1 MPELIKYS
9 VKTMKNWD
17 IQKLLP
23 LLKECGETALR
34 YYDNPPIEIKADKSI
49 ITAADKAIEA
59 RLAEEFDRPDAGIY
73 LIGEETVKS
82 RSEEYIQNA
91 LKGTAWIVDP
101 IDGTAPYSAHLPAW
115 GISIAL
121 MENGVIKEGAVYLP
135 PQNDCLI
142 TGKEKVLRCSD
153 VRGNGKPEVFDFK
166 AHPLTPDGIISI
178 SQHSAKNGSFAMSNQ
193 VFAWSGCVAS
203 FYNLFIG
210 KILAYVAS
218 VSLWD
223 IAASLAIMQR
233 SNMTARRQNGKKLS
247 VQVDNTV
254 FDLEPDSPARWKLR
268 GFAVA
273 APDDATIDFILENSN
288 LPEL

>member
-1 MPELIKYS
+1 
-9 VKTMKNWD
+9 MKKWN
-17 IQKLLP
+17 IQQLLP
-23 LLKECGETALR
+23 LLRECGEIALK

-49 ITAADKAIEA
+49 VTAADRAIEA
-59 RLAEEFDRPDAGIY
+59 RLAEEFDRPNEGIY

-91 LKGTAWIVDP
+91 LKGTAWVVDP

-115 GISIAL
+115 GISVAL
-121 MENGVIKEGAVYLP
+121 MVKGVIKEGVIYLP

-142 TGKEKVLRCSD
+142 TDGEKVLRCTD
-153 VRGNGKPEVFDFK
+153 VQGGGELEAFEFK
-166 AHPLTPDGIISI
+166 SHPLTDDGIISI
-178 SQHSAKNGSFAMSNQ
+178 SQYCAKNSTFTMSNQ

-210 KILAYVAS
+210 KIMAYVAS
-218 VSLWD
+218 LSLWD
-223 IAASLAIMQR
+223 IAASLAILER
-233 SNMTARRQNGKKLS
+233 SPMIARHHAGENLS
-247 VQVDNTV
+247 IQVDNSV
-254 FDLEPDSPARWKLR
+254 FDLKADSPTRWKMH

-273 APDDATIDFILENSN
+273 APDDKTIDFILNNSN

>member
-1 MPELIKYS
+1 
-9 VKTMKNWD
+9 MKNWD
-17 IQKLLP
+17 VQKLLP
-23 LLKECGETALR
+23 LIYECGEIALK

-49 ITAADKAIEA
+49 VTAADKAIEA
-59 RLAEEFDRPDAGIY
+59 RLAKEFDRPDEGIY

-91 LKGTAWIVDP
+91 LKKTAWVVDP

-121 MENGVIKEGAVYLP
+121 MENGVIKEGAIYLP

-142 TGKEKVLRCSD
+142 TDNEKVLRCSD
-153 VRGNGKPEVFDFK
+153 VRGGGELELFDFSPR
-166 AHPLTPDGIISI
+166 PLTADGIISV
-178 SQHSAKNGSFAMSNQ
+178 SQNCAKNNIFTMSNQ

-210 KILAYVAS
+210 KIMAYVATL
-218 VSLWD
+218 SLWD
-223 IAASLAIMQR
+223 IAASLAILER
-233 SNMTARRQNGKKLS
+233 SNMIARGQGGKNIS
-247 VQVDNTV
+247 SRVDNSV
-254 FDLEPDSPARWKLR
+254 FDLESDSSSRWKLR
-268 GFAVA
+268 AYAVA
-273 APDDATIDFILENSN
+273 APDDETIDFVLKNSN

>member
-1 MPELIKYS
+1 
-9 VKTMKNWD
+9 MKKWD

-23 LLKECGETALR
+23 LLRECGETALK

-49 ITAADKAIEA
+49 VTAADKAIEA
-59 RLAEEFDRPDAGIY
+59 RLAEEFDRPDEGVY

-91 LKGTAWIVDP
+91 LKGTAWVVDP

-115 GISIAL
+115 GISVAL
-121 MENGVIKEGAVYLP
+121 MENGIIKEGAIYLP

-142 TGKEKVLRCSD
+142 TDGDKVLRCKD
-153 VRGNGKPEVFDFK
+153 MQGNGELEAFDFK
-166 AHPLTPDGIISI
+166 PHPLTADGIISI
-178 SQHSAKNGSFAMSNQ
+178 SQLCAKTKTFTMSNQ

-210 KILAYVAS
+210 KIMAYIAS
-218 VSLWD
+218 LSLWD
-223 IAASLAIMQR
+223 IAASLAILER
-233 SNMTARRQNGKKLS
+233 SPMIVRHTGGKNLS
-247 VQVDNTV
+247 VQVDDSV
-254 FDLEPDSPARWKLR
+254 FDLKAASPTRWKMHD
-268 GFAVA
+268 FALA
-273 APDDATIDFILENSN
+273 APDDETINFVLNNSN

>member
-1 MPELIKYS
+1 
-9 VKTMKNWD
+9 MKNWD

-23 LLKECGETALR
+23 FLRECGKIALK

-49 ITAADKAIEA
+49 VTAADKAIEA
-59 RLAEEFDRPDAGIY
+59 RLAEEFDRPDEGIY

-121 MENGVIKEGAVYLP
+121 MENGVIKEGAIYLP

-142 TGKEKVLRCSD
+142 TDNDKVLRCSD
-153 VRGNGKPEVFDFK
+153 VRGGGDLKIFNFNP
-166 AHPLTPDGIISI
+166 HPLSDDGIISI
-178 SQHSAKNGSFAMSNQ
+178 SQHSAKNSSFTMSNQ

-203 FYNLFIG
+203 FYNIFIG
-210 KILAYVAS
+210 KIMAYVAS

-223 IAASLAIMQR
+223 IAASLAILER
-233 SNMTARRQNGKKLS
+233 SPMIARHHGGKNLS
-247 VQVDNTV
+247 IQVDNTI
-254 FDLEPDSPARWKLR
+254 FDLEADSPARWKLR
-268 GFAVA
+268 AYAIA
-273 APDDATIDFILENSN
+273 APDDETIDFILKNSN